1 MIRRIMER
9 LKKIDVDRAEKEEEI
24 KRLQDEIKTMN
35 EKESKLKGL
44 KEEYEQLVIRF
55 TEFIKNEFTKK

>member
-1 MIRRIMER
+1 MKIHLMILNELIPRINF
-9 LKKIDVDRAEKEEEI
+9 K
-24 KRLQDEIKTMN
+24 MN
-35 EKESKLKGL
+35 EKESKLKGF

>member
-9 LKKIDVDRAEKEEEI
+9 LRKIETDRAEKEEEI
-24 KRLQDEIKTMN
+24 KRLQNEISVMDERK
-35 EKESKLKGL
+35 SKLQGF

>member
-9 LKKIDVDRAEKEEEI
+9 LKKLEIDRADREEEI
-24 KRLQDEIKTMN
+24 KRLQEEIKIMD
-35 EKESKLKGL
+35 ERKSKLQGF
-44 KEEYEQLVIRF
+44 KEEYEQLVVRF